1 MRAIARRL
9 NRIEERLRPAANT
22 EHLRWLR
29 VRLDAARNRMAK
41 CGYNFADVASKQEG
55 TGGCT
60 VVERL
65 QRGRQMAFEA
75 G

>member
-9 NRIEERLRPAANT
+9 NRIEERLQPAANT

-41 CGYNFADVASKQEG
+41 CGYNFADVASKREDARMNLID
-55 TGGCT
+55 
-60 VVERL
+60 RL
-65 QRGRQMAFEA
+65 QRGRQRALS
-75 G
+75 